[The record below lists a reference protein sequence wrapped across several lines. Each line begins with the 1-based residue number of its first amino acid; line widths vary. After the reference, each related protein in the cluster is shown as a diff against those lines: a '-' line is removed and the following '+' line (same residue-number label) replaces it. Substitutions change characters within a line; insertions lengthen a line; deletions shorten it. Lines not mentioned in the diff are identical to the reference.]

1 MNKLRLILRRI
12 FVEHIAIKLVS
23 LLASLLLFYFV
34 REGKQERKN
43 LALAIELQIPKG
55 VVQTNETARQVEIT
69 IVGPKALVDQLTAS
83 KLGPVKIDL
92 TPFGIG
98 ASTLFLQREMFRDI
112 PANVSVSS
120 ISPSYVAVRL
130 EKEESRL
137 VPITPI
143 LKGQV
148 AHGYRIDRYALSDR
162 EATLIGPTS
171 LVERTDFLETEPID
185 IAEVTQTV
193 TRHVKIRL
201 PAPSTRI
208 SQTDPVEVTVHIV
221 EEISEQQVENVPVVA
236 SNVEGAVIEPKT
248 IAITVRGPLRLVEK
262 LVAGDLYA
270 EPEFEKAPRPGSTHS
285 VGLRITGLPPEV
297 ARIGALPKVKVYIE
311 RTPKPRPVSDA
322 GSGAPAPTR

>member
-1 MNKLRLILRRI
+1 MNKLRLFLRRVFI
-12 FVEHIAIKLVS
+12 ENIAIKLVS
-23 LLASLLLFYFV
+23 LLACLVLFYFV
-34 REGKQERKN
+34 RGGKQERKN

-69 IVGPKALVDQLTAS
+69 IVGPKVLVDQLTAG
-83 KLGPVKIDL
+83 KLGPVLIDL
-92 TPFGIG
+92 APFGIG

-112 PANVSVSS
+112 PATVSVSS
-120 ISPSYVAVRL
+120 ISPSYIAVRL

-185 IAEVTQTV
+185 IADVTQTV
-193 TRHVKIRL
+193 TRRVKIRL
-201 PAPSTRI
+201 PAPSMRT

-221 EEISEQQVENVPVVA
+221 EEISEQTIADVPVVA
-236 SNVEGAVIEPKT
+236 SNVEGAVIDPKT
-248 IAITVRGPLRLVEK
+248 VSVTVRGPLRLVEK
-262 LVAGDLYA
+262 LVPGDLYA
-270 EPEFEKAPRPGSTHS
+270 EPEFDKAPRPGSTHT
-285 VGLRITGLPPEV
+285 VPLRLTGLPPEV
-297 ARIGALPKVKVYIE
+297 AKIGALPKVKVYIE
-311 RTPKPRPVSDA
+311 RTPKQRPVVDA
-322 GSGAPAPTR
+322 GSGAPASNP